1 MFSSISISSN
11 NIFSKFLADFILAS
25 FRCFSPPRQQVSNS
39 PGKLLYFE
47 TTFNKAVNFQLRKT
61 PKFPL
66 TL

>member
-25 FRCFSPPRQQVSNS
+25 FRCFNPPRQQVSSS

-47 TTFNKAVNFQLRKT
+47 TTY
-61 PKFPL
+61 
-66 TL
+66 